1 MKYPSRSEYCSAIR
15 NPQFAFRKKDP
26 QTKIERDLDASLV
39 AGKAVERIKPDGTKD
54 IWSAA
59 GSFAIAFKFETSS
72 PRKLWAV
79 RCFYRSNFEVK
90 NHYKQALTRLKNSSC
105 RNYFVDSTFLEAGIR
120 VQGDCYP
127 ILKMEWVEGENL
139 KKFIKANLGKRN
151 VLLSLAERWRE
162 LCKNLYD
169 AGIAHGDLQH
179 GNVLVVK
186 SFQQFSLKLIDYDSL
201 YFSEDRHSVDDNI
214 KGLSDYQHPLR
225 KSLEKRCLEIDFF
238 PQLAIYL
245 SILALAE
252 DKKLWEVYQLDAREG
267 LLFSRSD
274 FQNPDTGDIF
284 KYLAQFCDPIPEL
297 TRKMKQICRFKEFK
311 NIPSLETVLSTEQWV
326 ESHHKNSVERHSS
339 SSQLL
344 NSIVSWLKERSPQ
357 PTPLCSTEDT
367 SARKWLPLKRGA
379 MRECTEVA
387 QVSVLATNLEQE
399 AMRESAEVERVS
411 VVATNLTSDSVRECP
426 EVQGEDSL
434 EPVVKITALSS
445 EIQPVQPLAASP
457 KKIGGWDPRSLKSD
471 YTKYIKPV
479 SSIHNTSTKISS
491 IPTQFGTLVKQKT
504 EKLLNW
510 LNSTKDNFLK
520 ACHSLLRNLGLQLQN
535 LKSTIVQAIAP
546 IFNRLK
552 QINRVQIPT
561 NPIIHQPKII
571 DKRNGGQEESKISD
585 LSYVTTASTELANPS
600 VPKIDCAQTS
610 VQLQPSQPKTQT
622 TAQVAAQ
629 LGCSLSWCH
638 AQRYQH
644 PDRFLADIHYYKD
657 TAGIVHWME
666 AGIEQLCCL
675 KSEKSLKSQKKLSDI
690 PANSLP
696 TKEVSRRLGVSPE
709 WLTKT
714 KAKHASDFA
723 IDIHYHTDARKRYYW
738 TPTGIQLLQKLLDEQ
753 KPLVVDGY

>member
-90 NHYKQALTRLKNSSC
+90 NHYKQALIRLKNSPC
-105 RNYFVDSTFLEAGIR
+105 RNYFVDSTFLESGIR

-162 LCKNLYD
+162 LSKNLYD

-186 SFQQFSLKLIDYDSL
+186 SFQQLALKLIDYDSL

-238 PQLAIYL
+238 PQLSIYL

-267 LLFSRSD
+267 LLFSRTD

-284 KYLAQFCDPIPEL
+284 KSLAQLPDPIPEL
-297 TRKMKQICRFKEFK
+297 ARKMKQICRLKEFR
-311 NIPSLETVLSTEQWV
+311 NIPNLETVLSNEQLV
-326 ESHHKNSVERHSS
+326 ESHHTNSVERHSS
-339 SSQLL
+339 SHQLL

-357 PTPLCSTEDT
+357 PTLVRSTGGTPTRD
-367 SARKWLPLKRGA
+367 WLPLKRGA
-379 MRECTEVA
+379 MRASPGVGQA
-387 QVSVLATNLEQE
+387 IDLVATNLEQGVV
-399 AMRESAEVERVS
+399 RESFEVAKAIDRPSLATDLKSES
-411 VVATNLTSDSVRECP
+411 VGESP
-426 EVQGEDSL
+426 EAQGEDRA
-434 EPVVKITALSS
+434 EPAVKINALSR
-445 EIQPVQPLAASP
+445 EMQPIQFLAKSP

-479 SSIHNTSTKISS
+479 SSIPTSSTKISLIS
-491 IPTQFGTLVKQKT
+491 THVGTLVKQKT
-504 EKLLNW
+504 EGVLNW
-510 LNSTKDNFLK
+510 INSTKDDLLK
-520 ACHSLLRNLGLQLQN
+520 ACRSALSLANFIRPS
-535 LKSTIVQAIAP
+535 LKSTIVQAIAA
-546 IFNRLK
+546 IFARLQ

-561 NPIIHQPKII
+561 NPVIHQPKII
-571 DKRNGGQEESKISD
+571 DTHSGGQAGSKISD
-585 LSYVTTASTELANPS
+585 LNCVTSASTELANLS
-600 VPKIDCAQTS
+600 VPGTDRSQTFVPLRS
-610 VQLQPSQPKTQT
+610 SQPKTQT

-644 PDRFLADIHYYKD
+644 PDQFLTDTHYYKD
-657 TAGIVHWME
+657 AAGVVHWME
-666 AGIEQLCCL
+666 AGIEQLRC
-675 KSEKSLKSQKKLSDI
+675 LKSQKKLSGI

-723 IDIHYHTDARKRYYW
+723 IEIHYHTDARKRYYW

-753 KPLVVDGY
+753 KPLVVDGW

>member
-39 AGKAVERIKPDGTKD
+39 MGKAVEKIKPDGTKD

-151 VLLSLAERWRE
+151 ILLSLAERWRE

-186 SFQQFSLKLIDYDSL
+186 SFQQVSLKLIDYDSL

-225 KSLEKRCLEIDFF
+225 KSLETRCLEIDFF
-238 PQLAIYL
+238 PQLTIYL

-267 LLFSRSD
+267 LLFSRID
-274 FQNPDTGDIF
+274 FQNPDTVDIF
-284 KYLAQFCDPIPEL
+284 KSLAQLSDPIPEL
-297 TRKMKQICRFKEFK
+297 ARKMKKICRLREFR
-311 NIPSLETVLSTEQWV
+311 NIPNLETVLSNEQWV
-326 ESHHKNSVERHSS
+326 ELHHANSVERHSS
-339 SSQLL
+339 SHQLL

-357 PTPLCSTEDT
+357 
-367 SARKWLPLKRGA
+367 LPLKRGA

-411 VVATNLTSDSVRECP
+411 VVATNLKSDSVRECP

-434 EPVVKITALSS
+434 EPIVKITALSS
-445 EIQPVQPLAASP
+445 EIQPIQSLVESP
-457 KKIGGWDPRSLKSD
+457 KKIRGWDPRSLKSD
-471 YTKYIKPV
+471 YIKYINPV
-479 SSIHNTSTKISS
+479 SSIQTTSTKISS

-510 LNSTKDNFLK
+510 VNSTKDNVLK
-520 ACHSLLRNLGLQLQN
+520 ACHSVLRNLALQWQN

-546 IFNRLK
+546 IFNRLE
-552 QINRVQIPT
+552 QIDRVHIPT
-561 NPIIHQPKII
+561 KPVIHQPKII
-571 DKRNGGQEESKISD
+571 DTRSGGQEESKISD

-600 VPKIDCAQTS
+600 VPKIDRAQTS
-610 VQLQPSQPKTQT
+610 IQLQPSQPKTQT

-644 PDRFLADIHYYKD
+644 PDRFLADTHYYKD
-657 TAGIVHWME
+657 AAGIVHWMD
-666 AGIEQLCCL
+666 AGIEQLRCL
-675 KSEKSLKSQKKLSDI
+675 KSKKSLKSQKKLSGI

-723 IDIHYHTDARKRYYW
+723 IEIHYHTDARKRYYW
-738 TPTGIQLLQKLLDEQ
+738 TPRGIQLLQKLLDEQ

>member
-72 PRKLWAV
+72 PHKLWAV

-90 NHYKQALTRLKNSSC
+90 NHYKQALIRLKNSSC
-105 RNYFVDSTFLEAGIR
+105 RSYFVDSTFLEAGIR

-127 ILKMEWVEGENL
+127 ILKMEWVEGKNL

-186 SFQQFSLKLIDYDSL
+186 SFPQLALKLIDYDSL
-201 YFSEDRHSVDDNI
+201 YFSEDRHAVDDNI

-238 PQLAIYL
+238 PQLVIYL

-267 LLFSRSD
+267 LLFSRTD
-274 FQNPDTGDIF
+274 FQNPDTADIF
-284 KYLAQFCDPIPEL
+284 KSLAQLCDPIPEL
-297 TRKMKQICRFKEFK
+297 ARKMKQICRLKEFR
-311 NIPSLETVLSTEQWV
+311 NIPGLATVLSQEQWV
-326 ESHHKNSVERHSS
+326 ESHHPNSVERHSS
-339 SSQLL
+339 SHQLL

-357 PTPLCSTEDT
+357 PTPLCGSGDT

-379 MRECTEVA
+379 MRAFSGVGQA
-387 QVSVLATNLEQE
+387 SDLVATNLEQG
-399 AMRESAEVERVS
+399 AMRKSPEVAKVSDRPSLATDLKHESIG
-411 VVATNLTSDSVRECP
+411 ECP
-426 EVQGEDSL
+426 EVQAADRS
-434 EPVVKITALSS
+434 EPVVKITALPS
-445 EIQPVQPLAASP
+445 EIQPIQSFAASP

-479 SSIHNTSTKISS
+479 SSIRTNSTKISLT
-491 IPTQFGTLVKQKT
+491 PTQFVTWAKQKT
-504 EKLLNW
+504 EIVLNW
-510 LNSTKDNFLK
+510 ISNTKDNVLK
-520 ACHSLLRNLGLQLQN
+520 TCHSALRNLALQSQN
-535 LKSTIVQAIAP
+535 LKSTTVQAIAA

-552 QINRVQIPT
+552 QIDRVQIPT
-561 NPIIHQPKII
+561 NPVIPQPKII
-571 DKRNGGQEESKISD
+571 DTHSRGQEGSKISD
-585 LSYVTTASTELANPS
+585 LSCVTSVSTLANPS
-600 VPKIDCAQTS
+600 VPGTNRAQTF
-610 VQLQPSQPKTQT
+610 VQLQPPQPKTQT

-644 PDRFLADIHYYKD
+644 PDRFLTDTHYYKD
-657 TAGIVHWME
+657 AAGVVHWME
-666 AGIEQLCCL
+666 AGIEQLRC
-675 KSEKSLKSQKKLSDI
+675 LKSQKKLSGI

-723 IDIHYHTDARKRYYW
+723 IEIHYHTDARKRYYW
-738 TPTGIQLLQKLLDEQ
+738 TPTGIQLLQKLLEEQ
-753 KPLVVDGY
+753 KPLVVDGW